1 MITIKDYTP
10 YPITTLGERAG
21 ECWGADTSDKK
32 KNFLRGVECIN
43 SDHGRTLEYPT
54 IDFVLEGYS
63 ARVVREIY
71 TNCVGVTK
79 LQQSTRYVNCEEFDY
94 FTPPS
99 IKNSNEALQVYED
112 EMKRIKVSYKTLVK
126 NFNIPKEDAANIL
139 PLAMETKCAFKY
151 NLRALSNMAAKRFC
165 TRTYHEYRSFLN
177 ELKQECSKLDF
188 EWKLLWDNVLVAQC
202 DRTGYCIEAR
212 SCGKYPKANKLL
224 QVEDYKNYIENEGK

>member
-1 MITIKDYTP
+1 
-10 YPITTLGERAG
+10 
-21 ECWGADTSDKK
+21 
-32 KNFLRGVECIN
+32 
-43 SDHGRTLEYPT
+43 
-54 IDFVLEGYS
+54 
-63 ARVVREIY
+63 
-71 TNCVGVTK
+71 
-79 LQQSTRYVNCEEFDY
+79 
-94 FTPPS
+94 
-99 IKNSNEALQVYED
+99 
-112 EMKRIKVSYKTLVK
+112 MKRIKVAYKTLVK
-126 NFNIPKEDAANIL
+126 SFNIPKEDAANIL